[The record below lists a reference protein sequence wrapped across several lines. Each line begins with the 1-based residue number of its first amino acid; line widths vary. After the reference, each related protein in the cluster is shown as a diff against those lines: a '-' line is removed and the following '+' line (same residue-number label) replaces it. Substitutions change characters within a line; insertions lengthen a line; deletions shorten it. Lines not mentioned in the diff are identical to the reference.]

1 MSVLILDNKR
11 ILLNGISRYE
21 VDFEELY
28 YRNDKEEER
37 FLFIWLINQDELWS
51 EYSFEYLYIKMFDG
65 KSYKFFSDK
74 ILYNLMEDMA
84 YSFEENGIY
93 LDEEIPEEEHLRKAV
108 ESYVSIKDTF
118 IFVDENIS
126 YIANRIDNAFGSI

>member
-37 FLFIWLINQDELWS
+37 FLFIWLFNQDELWS

-74 ILYNLMEDMA
+74 ILYNLMEEMA

>member
-1 MSVLILDNKR
+1 MRVLILDNKR

-37 FLFIWLINQDELWS
+37 FLFILLINQDELWS

-93 LDEEIPEEEHLRKAV
+93 LDEEIPEEEHLRKSV